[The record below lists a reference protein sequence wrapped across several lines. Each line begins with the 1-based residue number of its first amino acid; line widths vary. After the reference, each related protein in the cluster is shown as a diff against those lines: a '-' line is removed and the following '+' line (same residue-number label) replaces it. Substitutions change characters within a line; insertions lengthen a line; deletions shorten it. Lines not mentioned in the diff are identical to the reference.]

1 MWKILEMALGIGCL
15 VMMLAGIVAAY
26 HFHMREI
33 WADIAAERAEE
44 LADEMFTAAVQN
56 AQVRVKQRLV
66 IHDEMERG
74 KNV

>member
-15 VMMLAGIVAAY
+15 AMMLAGIVAAY

-66 IHDEMERG
+66 IRDEMERG

>member
-1 MWKILEMALGIGCL
+1 MWRLLEYALGIGCL

-66 IHDEMERG
+66 IRDEMERG

>member
-1 MWKILEMALGIGCL
+1 MWRLLEMALGIALL

>member
-1 MWKILEMALGIGCL
+1 MWRLLEYALGIGCL

>member
-1 MWKILEMALGIGCL
+1 MALGIALL

>member
-1 MWKILEMALGIGCL
+1 MWKMLEMALGIGCL

>member
-66 IHDEMERG
+66 IRDEMERG